1 MTLPDL
7 GGVAGVLLMLAAYAL
22 GQLGRL
28 RMDNVLALL
37 MNLVGAVLVMV
48 SLLFKFNLSAFLMEA
63 AWAMVALFGLVKLL
77 IRRKADRRSP
87 GQDDPQ
93 LR

>member
-7 GGVAGVLLMLAAYAL
+7 GGLVGVMLILLAYAL

-28 RMDNVLALL
+28 RIDAAPALL
-37 MNLVGAVLVMV
+37 MNLGGAALVML

-63 AWAMVALFGLVKLL
+63 AWALVAVFGLVKLAL
-77 IRRKADRRSP
+77 KRR
-87 GQDDPQ
+87 G
-93 LR
+93 

>member
-7 GGVAGVLLMLAAYAL
+7 GGLAGVLMMLIAYAL

-28 RMDNVLALL
+28 RMDTVPALL
-37 MNLVGAVLVMV
+37 MNLAGAVLVMV

-63 AWAMVALFGLVKLL
+63 TWAVVALFGLVKPAL
-77 IRRKADRRSP
+77 RRRP
-87 GQDDPQ
+87 
-93 LR
+93 